1 MKQDEQLQSHSGNPA
16 AAQQESER
24 EDCELESVSSQN
36 LIMQSIKEAV
46 VHMDA
51 KQKRLRENPNLTGV
65 YERMI
70 QQLESDVRGHIKVS
84 FFGVN
89 PLP

>member
-1 MKQDEQLQSHSGNPA
+1 
-16 AAQQESER
+16 
-24 EDCELESVSSQN
+24 
-36 LIMQSIKEAV
+36 MQSIKEAV
-46 VHMDA
+46 LHMDA